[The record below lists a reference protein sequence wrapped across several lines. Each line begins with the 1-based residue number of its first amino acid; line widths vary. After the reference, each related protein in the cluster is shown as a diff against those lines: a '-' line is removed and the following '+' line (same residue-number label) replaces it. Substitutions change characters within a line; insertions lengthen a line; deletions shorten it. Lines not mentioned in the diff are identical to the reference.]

1 MKKLKVLSCILSI
14 ITSPALY
21 SDTKEVEYE
30 VKKDIGEIV
39 RGIYEIAP
47 GVYDVGGSRS
57 RQDHLNQLKVFN
69 KEILPDVLKFRDA
82 YLTGDLEG
90 LLGSLSDEYY
100 DKLKVNYNSRKK
112 KGEALIKSRKEMREI
127 YKREVLTCTEDKDLG
142 FGLCDFLKNRENA
155 IKNRVKIII
164 STYGSTDPKYKI
176 GGLAVAFVEL
186 DGNNP
191 DHPYSKE
198 FQFVREKGKLQIV
211 DTLYPDRPDIELC
224 VFCYYESGEE
234 SVRRIFN
241 SIKQANELK

>member
-47 GVYDVGGSRS
+47 GVYEVGGSRS

-82 YLTGDLEG
+82 YLTGDLDAF
-90 LLGSLSDEYY
+90 LDYY
-100 DKLKVNYNSRKK
+100 SKEHYDDLMWKYKFRKK
-112 KGEALIKSRKEMREI
+112 KVKSIKEMREI
-127 YKREVLTCTEDKDLG
+127 YKNDILSCVEPKDYG
-142 FGLCDFLKNRENA
+142 YELCEFWKDRNNA

-164 STYGSTDPKYKI
+164 STYGSTDPKYKV
-176 GGLAVAFVEL
+176 GGLAIAFVEL

-241 SIKQANELK
+241 SIKQANESK